1 MPYALMWM
9 KSFEWLSRCLMNC
22 GPKIAT
28 PAACSLND
36 ARGGRFGL
44 LPFHANLL
52 CDTRTCFAS
61 SPEMTSV
68 GGHHVICFAKHW
80 RLGREKLGSIEHDQI
95 VANCSR
101 YQMVQICSFSNQA
114 S

>member
-1 MPYALMWM
+1 
-9 KSFEWLSRCLMNC
+9 MNC

-52 CDTRTCFAS
+52 CGTRTCFAILS
-61 SPEMTSV
+61 EMTS
-68 GGHHVICFAKHW
+68 GSGHHLTCFAKHW
-80 RLGREKLGSIEHDQI
+80 TLGREKLGAIEHDQI
-95 VANCSR
+95 VANGSR
-101 YQMVQICSFSNQA
+101 YQMVQVCSSSCQA